1 MSRLVVTPSQTVGP
15 FFHYAMPWR
24 GGGMIERVRRSWAE
38 IEYAQRRIF
47 ELGTGI
53 VLPATRRRTHID
65 DLEALFALPTR
76 GDPPPRSRV
85 SSGTASEPARS
96 SAGSVV

>member
-1 MSRLVVTPSQTVGP
+1 MVEAIT
-15 FFHYAMPWR
+15 MPCR
-24 GGGMIERVRRSWAE
+24 GGGMIERVRRSWAG

-65 DLEALFALPTR
+65 DLEALYTLEAR
-76 GDPPPRSRV
+76 
-85 SSGTASEPARS
+85 EPD
-96 SAGSVV
+96 AGE